1 MRCKPATDMF
11 NAEEGSQIPR
21 DRLHSL
27 PGGREVMNGLF
38 GCIPTMRIPF
48 GDDSVYSLSHIPS
61 TCQQQKR
68 LPKNERKT
76 VRERVFY

>member
-1 MRCKPATDMF
+1 M
-11 NAEEGSQIPR
+11 
-21 DRLHSL
+21 L
-27 PGGREVMNGLF
+27 PTRSTRRRGHKFRGIGCIHCLGGREVMNGLF

-48 GDDSVYSLSHIPS
+48 GDDRVYFLSPIPS